1 MSEFIVWQ
9 HMNKKNE
16 SNICLTAEQPTAI
29 KERTLII
36 QRAIG
41 YEYLQV
47 SEHVSSESVCWKFL
61 KQ

>member
-1 MSEFIVWQ
+1 
-9 HMNKKNE
+9 MNKKNE

-47 SEHVSSESVCWKFL
+47 SEHVSSESVC
-61 KQ
+61 

>member
-1 MSEFIVWQ
+1 
-9 HMNKKNE
+9 MNKKNE

-36 QRAIG
+36 QRAIV

-47 SEHVSSESVCWKFL
+47 SEHVSSESVC
-61 KQ
+61 